1 MLNLKKKKKK
11 QKTWRPRCC
20 PPERISPLSF
30 LGPHHFPV
38 LGEARCGQVAQ
49 QLRPRSFSCSKIAQS
64 PLLSQPSF
72 ATRQDPGNI
81 LTTSQILK
89 ESSVESLLTWCKALQ
104 ETVLRLQGCFHF
116 SHGDLLSEL
125 PISGWHRQ
133 KKSQGFRQQGRSF
146 WKGNFPVSPMP
157 LSSLS
162 LLINSHCQ
170 FLEKLS
176 R

>member
-1 MLNLKKKKKK
+1 MAKFRLVCVYVYVNESLCSTPELTQCCKTIKKYFNYVKRRAGSAYVKSQKKKTK

-81 LTTSQILK
+81 LTTS
-89 ESSVESLLTWCKALQ
+89 
-104 ETVLRLQGCFHF
+104 
-116 SHGDLLSEL
+116 
-125 PISGWHRQ
+125 
-133 KKSQGFRQQGRSF
+133 
-146 WKGNFPVSPMP
+146 
-157 LSSLS
+157 
-162 LLINSHCQ
+162 
-170 FLEKLS
+170 
-176 R
+176 